1 LIIIDKARP
10 FNSFNGCQ
18 SRHAIYFYIV
28 HMQTRVPYLQQ
39 CSRVAASC
47 ELTAVRHDRSA
58 GQRAQDLTPPL
69 LRGSAAPARD
79 VTRMAI
85 VITTV
90 THDIPTTK
98 RYAQLASAAKPGEPI
113 NVFLVVARL
122 KTQRKL
128 LEWKGFEQ

>member
-1 LIIIDKARP
+1 M
-10 FNSFNGCQ
+10 
-18 SRHAIYFYIV
+18 H
-28 HMQTRVPYLQQ
+28 TRVPYLQQ